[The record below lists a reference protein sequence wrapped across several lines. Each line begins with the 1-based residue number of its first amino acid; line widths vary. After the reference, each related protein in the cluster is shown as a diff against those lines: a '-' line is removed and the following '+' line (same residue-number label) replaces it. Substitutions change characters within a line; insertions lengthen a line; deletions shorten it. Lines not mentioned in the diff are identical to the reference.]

1 MKGTF
6 LKDIQIAGVKSEAY
20 WNQFKVCTLLQNINQ
35 KQPSINA
42 YLGARYSRSSD
53 SIIDIASEII
63 KNNTDAAQRLEAIF
77 HGYGHKSVGD
87 MAQLFVCIENI
98 PMFTAMKIFYLNSVI
113 SGQERSTR
121 YQNFEE
127 PEYIKIPKEI
137 CNDKKIRQE
146 YEDII
151 LKQMHDYSVLLKKTK
166 EIFKEY
172 FNINEDIKEEKSAL
186 QARSFDCARY
196 LLPYG
201 VQTSMAAVMSARNWS
216 ELISYLNGSDSIID
230 REVGKL
236 IYNLL
241 GDSDIEIAG
250 YVREADGLI
259 RHTEAN
265 YSRKNSTK
273 EMLEYLRKK
282 VSPQKSYISQ
292 GSESDSCTV
301 SYNDNAVEDLF
312 THYELLINP
321 LGSENELEFDD
332 EDSEYIGE
340 VLFKNHNQHSLIG
353 NLGQSGAIK
362 IEGTSA
368 LCTLKDLNRHR
379 SFERF
384 IPLLHDEIDM
394 DNELNRDSKDCFFL
408 CNYLDIPEMSELK
421 KEYEKALI
429 GTYNMIKRWRNDSL
443 KVMSEEYSQEF
454 TKYLLP
460 HAHSTRYCFYASIDD
475 LQYTINLRSARGG
488 HIAYRTLVYR
498 WLELLNSNDS
508 MWYSLLKKIEMP
520 DPASKAQFIDRS

>member
-6 LKDIQIAGVKSEAY
+6 RKDIQIASIESEDD
-20 WNQFKVCTLLQNINQ
+20 WNQFKVHTLLENVNQ

-53 SIIDIASEII
+53 SVIDIASEII

-113 SGQERSTR
+113 SGQERFTR

-127 PEYIKIPKEI
+127 PEYIKIPREI
-137 CNDKKIRQE
+137 CNDKKVRQE
-146 YEDII
+146 YENII
-151 LKQMHDYSVLLKKTK
+151 LKQMNDYSVLLKKTK
-166 EIFKEY
+166 EIFREY

-216 ELISYLNGSDSIID
+216 ELISYLNAGDSIVD
-230 REVGKL
+230 KEVGNL

-241 GDSDIEIAG
+241 GDSDIEITG
-250 YVREADGLI
+250 YVRETDGLI

-273 EMLEYLRKK
+273 EILEYIRKK
-282 VSPQKSYISQ
+282 VSPQKAYISQ
-292 GSESDSCTV
+292 GSESDSCSV

-340 VLFKNHNQHSLIG
+340 VLFRNHNQHSLIG
-353 NLGQSGAIK
+353 NLGQSGSIK
-362 IEGTSA
+362 IEGMAS

-384 IPLLHDEIDM
+384 IPLLHDEVNI
-394 DNELNRDSKDCFFL
+394 DNELDRDSKDCFFL

-443 KVMSEEYSQEF
+443 KVMPDEYSQEF
-454 TKYLLP
+454 TKYLFP
-460 HAHSTRYCFYASIDD
+460 HAHSTKYCFYASIDD

-488 HIAYRTLVYR
+488 HIAYRVLMYK

-508 MWYSLLKKIEMP
+508 IWYPLLGKIEIP
-520 DPASKAQFIDRS
+520 DPVSKAQFIDKS

>member
-6 LKDIQIAGVKSEAY
+6 RKDIQIASMESEDD
-20 WNQFKVCTLLQNINQ
+20 WNQFKVHSLLENVNQ

-53 SIIDIASEII
+53 SVIDIASEII

-98 PMFTAMKIFYLNSVI
+98 PMFTAMRIFYLNSVI

-127 PEYIKIPKEI
+127 PEYIRIPREI
-137 CNDKKIRQE
+137 CNDNKIRQE

-216 ELISYLNGSDSIID
+216 ELISYLNASDGIVD

-265 YSRKNSTK
+265 YSRKISTK
-273 EMLEYLRKK
+273 EILEYLRKK
-282 VSPQKSYISQ
+282 VSPQKVYINQ

-312 THYELLINP
+312 THYELLVNP

-340 VLFKNHNQHSLIG
+340 VLFKSHNQHSLIG
-353 NLGQSGAIK
+353 NLGQSGSIK
-362 IEGTSA
+362 IEGMAS

-384 IPLLHDEIDM
+384 IPLLHDEVNI

-408 CNYLDIPEMSELK
+408 CNYLDIPEMSQLK

-429 GTYNMIKRWRNDSL
+429 GTYNMIKRWRKDSI
-443 KVMSEEYSQEF
+443 KVMPEEYSQEY
-454 TKYLLP
+454 TRYLLP
-460 HAHSTRYCFYASIDD
+460 HAHSTKYCFYASIDD
-475 LQYTINLRSARGG
+475 LQYTINLRSEMGG
-488 HIAYRTLVYR
+488 HIAYRVLMYK
-498 WLELLNSNDS
+498 WLELLNGNDS
-508 MWYSLLKKIEMP
+508 IWYPLLRKIEMP
-520 DPASKAQFIDRS
+520 DPASKDQFIDRS

>member
-1 MKGTF
+1 MKGKF
-6 LKDIQIAGVKSEAY
+6 LKDIQIAGIESEAD

-53 SIIDIASEII
+53 SIVDIASDII

-98 PMFTAMKIFYLNSVI
+98 PMLSAMKIFYLNSVI

-127 PEYIKIPKEI
+127 PKYIKIPKEI
-137 CNDKKIRQE
+137 CNNQEIRKE
-146 YEDII
+146 YENII
-151 LKQMHDYSVLLKKTK
+151 LKQMNDYSALLKKTK

-186 QARSFDCARY
+186 QARTFDCARY

-201 VQTSMAAVMSARNWS
+201 LQTSMAAVMSARNWS
-216 ELISYLNGSDSIID
+216 ELISYLNASECIAD
-230 REVGKL
+230 REIGNL
-236 IYNLL
+236 LYNLL
-241 GDSDIEIAG
+241 GDSDVDIAG
-250 YVREADGLI
+250 YIREADGLV
-259 RHTEAN
+259 RHTDAN

-273 EMLEYLRKK
+273 EILEYIKRK
-282 VSPQKSYISQ
+282 VSSQ
-292 GSESDSCTV
+292 GKYVNNGSESDSCSV
-301 SYNDNAVEDLF
+301 SYNSNAVEDLF

-321 LGSENELEFDD
+321 LGSESELEFDD

-340 VLFKNHNQHSLIG
+340 VLFKNHNQNSLIG
-353 NLGQSGAIK
+353 NIGQSGAIK
-362 IEGTSA
+362 IEGMSA

-379 SFERF
+379 SFERY
-384 IPLLHDEIDM
+384 IPLLHDEVNI
-394 DNELNRDSKDCFFL
+394 DNELNRDSKDCFFV

-421 KEYEKALI
+421 KEYEKCLTEA
-429 GTYNMIKRWRNDSL
+429 YNMIKRWREDSV
-443 KVMSEEYSQEF
+443 KVMSNEASSEF

-460 HAHSTRYCFYASIDD
+460 HAHSTKYCFYASIDD

-488 HIAYRTLVYR
+488 HIAYRALVYR

-508 MWYSLLKKIEMP
+508 IWYSLLEKIEMP
-520 DPASKAQFIDRS
+520 NPASRDQFIDRS